1 MSHAYGTVSHLSD
14 MSLIG
19 NFEYNGTSDTV
30 CGAIFRTKEELS
42 AAWRAAAVYRDCCC
56 DEPSMVDA
64 LIRADYGGGVE
75 FQAKACL
82 LCMTIVC
89 NASEDE

>member
-1 MSHAYGTVSHLSD
+1 MSHAYGTVSRLSD

-19 NFEYNGTSDTV
+19 HFEYNGTSDTV
-30 CGAIFRTKEELS
+30 CGTIFRTKEELS
-42 AAWRAAAVYRDCCC
+42 AAWRTEAVYRYCCC

-64 LIRADYGGGVE
+64 LICADYGGGVE
-75 FQAKACL
+75 FRAKACL

-89 NASEDE
+89 DEPEAE